1 MRRSTIH
8 VYINFSVNYLVCE
21 FSSQPSY
28 IILFI
33 KMGPTPL
40 ESLLLGYGTI
50 THNISNIFF
59 IKFDI
64 MKATFSSFTAF
75 AK

>member
-40 ESLLLGYGTI
+40 ESLLLGYRTI

-64 MKATFSSFTAF
+64 MMEY
-75 AK
+75 